1 MFLQQIKNT
10 SKNTGTENN
19 EKIGKTLD
27 KLLKVFQPIV
37 NRRKPFKTVEELMK
51 EWKLKM
57 KGTKKLSKALKDTKK
72 KKKVRKLLKKIQGK
86 K

>member
-1 MFLQQIKNT
+1 
-10 SKNTGTENN
+10 
-19 EKIGKTLD
+19 
-27 KLLKVFQPIV
+27 
-37 NRRKPFKTVEELMK
+37 MK